1 MNQVQ
6 STIASLVLTVL
17 LTVGCTHVLFS
28 DKGFLPWRNA
38 DEPAFAGIRRSQL
51 ITTPEPDAEPVDDA
65 NPAAS
70 EWVSVPIF
78 TTPAPPTGPAP
89 APHTLPAFTNHTNHT
104 GHTGHTSHTNHSY
117 AELGLGRGAV

>member
-28 DKGFLPWRNA
+28 DKGFLPWHH
-38 DEPAFAGIRRSQL
+38 DEELAVAGTRRSL
-51 ITTPEPDAEPVDDA
+51 ATTTTTPAPNAVAVDDA

-70 EWVSVPIF
+70 EWVSVPVS

-89 APHTLPAFTNHTNHT
+89 APHTLPAFTNHTYME
-104 GHTGHTSHTNHSY
+104 S
-117 AELGLGRGAV
+117 GLGRGAV